1 MNGREWAEQHVEQ
14 AQRYAETH
22 VDRALRL
29 LDAKPGKARETLAG
43 LFMAVI
49 QDGAATGYNAGRE
62 AGYWEGLCDQ

>member
-14 AQRYAETH
+14 AQKYAETH
-22 VDRALRL
+22 VDCALRL
-29 LDAKPGKARETLAG
+29 LDAPEKDRETLAR

-62 AGYWEGLCDQ
+62 AGYWEGMCDQ